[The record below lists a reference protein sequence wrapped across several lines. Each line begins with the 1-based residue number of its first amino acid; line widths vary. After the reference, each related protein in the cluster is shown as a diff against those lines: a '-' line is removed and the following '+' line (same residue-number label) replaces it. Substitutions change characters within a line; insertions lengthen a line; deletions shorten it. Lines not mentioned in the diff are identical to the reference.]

1 MYEVRGTSWVSPVT
15 NASQGFGMFHGI
27 REDRGGLRARRRA
40 EILNEERTM
49 NEIFNYETCMGLLI
63 ALGIGLAVA
72 LYKRRKREEQK
83 KRDYEMYTMMRR
95 AMNAKRR

>member
-1 MYEVRGTSWVSPVT
+1 
-15 NASQGFGMFHGI
+15 
-27 REDRGGLRARRRA
+27 
-40 EILNEERTM
+40 M

-83 KRDYEMYTMMRR
+83 KRNYEMYTMMRR
-95 AMNAKRR
+95 EMNAKRR

>member
-1 MYEVRGTSWVSPVT
+1 
-15 NASQGFGMFHGI
+15 
-27 REDRGGLRARRRA
+27 
-40 EILNEERTM
+40 M
-49 NEIFNYETCMGLLI
+49 NEIFNYETCMSLLF
-63 ALGIGLAVA
+63 ALGIGLAIA